1 MYQPEHFKLED
12 RASLHEV
19 MRAHPL
25 AQLVTAGPGGLMANA
40 VPFLLVPGNEAEGR
54 PDRLEAHLARPNPQ
68 WREIEAG
75 AEVLV
80 IFQGPD
86 GYVTPSW
93 YASKREHGKV
103 VPTWNYVIV
112 QARGRAAVID
122 DNDWL
127 VRHVAAISDRHE
139 APRAEP
145 WAVTDAPAGYVPA
158 LARGIVG
165 VEIVVESLSGKF
177 KMSQNRP
184 AADRDGVA
192 VGVEREGIP
201 SATRLARLVRELGN
215 VAR

>member
-1 MYQPEHFKLED
+1 MYQPEHFRIAET
-12 RASLHEV
+12 AALHEV

-25 AQLVTAGPGGLMANA
+25 AQLVTSGPGGLMANP
-40 VPFLLVPGNEAEGR
+40 VPFITHGEEGEHGVLR
-54 PDRLEAHLARPNPQ
+54 AHLARPNPQ

-80 IFQGPD
+80 IFQGHD

-112 QARGRAAVID
+112 QARGQARTIHD
-122 DNDWL
+122 GNWL
-127 VRHVAAISDRHE
+127 VRHVADISERHE
-139 APRAEP
+139 ASRPKP
-145 WAVTDAPAGYVPA
+145 WAVTDAPEGYVEA

-165 VEIVVESLSGKF
+165 IEISITALDGKF

-184 AADRDGVA
+184 PADREGVA
-192 VGVEREGIP
+192 EGF
-201 SATRLARLVRELGN
+201 LAEPGTAAPVLSNLVRRLSKAGS
-215 VAR
+215 

>member
-19 MRAHPL
+19 MQAHPL
-25 AQLVTAGPGGLMANA
+25 AQLVTAGPSGLMSNP
-40 VPFLLVPGNEAEGR
+40 VPIVLHAEEGSHGVLR
-54 PDRLEAHLARPNPQ
+54 AHLARPNAQ

-80 IFQGPD
+80 IFQGHE

-103 VPTWNYVIV
+103 VPTWNYVVV
-112 QARGRAAVID
+112 QARGSARVIHD
-122 DNDWL
+122 GAWL
-127 VRHVAAISDRHE
+127 LSHVSQISDRHE
-139 APRAEP
+139 AARPVP
-145 WAVTDAPAGYVPA
+145 WSVADAPKGYIEA

-165 VEIVVESLSGKF
+165 IEIAVTELSGKF

-184 AADRDGVA
+184 PADREGVA
-192 VGVEREGIP
+192 MGLLEDNVP
-201 SATRLARLVRELGN
+201 AATELSRLVRELAGSS
-215 VAR
+215 R